1 MYYLNLNSYMLRIH
15 VTHFLIEKIIY
26 YIKILRL
33 NTQYSGCIDP
43 NIQKDI
49 ENLYIYIYGIHDEK
63 KLHYFEKYFR
73 HLCLC
78 QLYVYIE

>member
-1 MYYLNLNSYMLRIH
+1 MLRIH

-49 ENLYIYIYGIHDEK
+49 ENLYIYIWYS
-63 KLHYFEKYFR
+63 
-73 HLCLC
+73 
-78 QLYVYIE
+78 